1 MLSELYG
8 KRTNIRKHFF
18 RMMTEAVFKRKA
30 YDVLKEWKDRSR
42 GSTAMLVEGA
52 RRVGKTTLVRE
63 FAKNEYASNI
73 IVDFYKANDEVKE
86 LFKDLNDLDDL
97 YRGLQL
103 YYDTKLKTRDS
114 VIIFDEVQ
122 LFPRAREAIKALV
135 QDGRYDFIETGSLV
149 SIRKNVK
156 DIIIQKR
163 RR

>member
-8 KRTNIRKHFF
+8 KRTNIHKHFF

-103 YYDTKLKTRDS
+103 YLR
-114 VIIFDEVQ
+114 Q
-122 LFPRAREAIKALV
+122 
-135 QDGRYDFIETGSLV
+135 G
-149 SIRKNVK
+149 
-156 DIIIQKR
+156 IQ
-163 RR
+163 